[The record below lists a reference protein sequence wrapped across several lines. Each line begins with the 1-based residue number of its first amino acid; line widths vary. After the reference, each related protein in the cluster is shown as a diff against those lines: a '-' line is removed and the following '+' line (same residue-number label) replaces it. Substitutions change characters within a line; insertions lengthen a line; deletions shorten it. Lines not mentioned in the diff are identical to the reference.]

1 MYNREAP
8 FVKKHFNG
16 GTSFLLGCE
25 RVLYLEVYSLL
36 ISKLKVE

>member
-1 MYNREAP
+1 MYMYNREAP

-25 RVLYLEVYSLL
+25 RVLY
-36 ISKLKVE
+36 

>member
-25 RVLYLEVYSLL
+25 KSFILEVYSLL
-36 ISKLKVE
+36 ISKLKVK